1 MTNASTITSF
11 FERIISI
18 GVNPIWGEEF
28 NDRLKI
34 LNVFTWTCILFCSP
48 YYIFMF
54 LSENYFSGFL
64 FVFVQLLF
72 STSLICN
79 KFEHYSIAKVLI
91 LISTNY
97 SVLCLNFTFGYEAG
111 FYLYYF
117 TSPLIVFSFFNFRQ
131 FGQTIIGL
139 TLYISSYFIAHF
151 AYTHGVAPWIKVDR
165 DTVFILYDIN
175 VILSFCYLIVLASS
189 FSKFHYDASEKV
201 NRKNLELEQ
210 NKLKLENLLDEK
222 QTLLS
227 ETHHRVKN
235 NLAVISGL
243 FDLQLMLEKDPKLY
257 SILTNSKNR
266 IKSMSLIHESLYNQT
281 NVSHINIKE
290 YVRSLTNEIQKS
302 MQLNKEVDIN
312 LEIEPIYFDL
322 SVAIPCGLI
331 INEVII
337 NCFKHAFK
345 ETENPK
351 ITIKLEHNKNY
362 KLCII
367 DNGKGFS
374 TAETPNQNS
383 LGLTLIDALSKQLE
397 GEYSYENIGGM
408 HFCLIFG

>member
-1 MTNASTITSF
+1 MTKASYSTTF
-11 FERIISI
+11 LYRLISI
-18 GVNPIWGEEF
+18 GNNPVWGEEF
-28 NDRLKI
+28 NDRLKT
-34 LNVFTWTCILFCSP
+34 LNIFTWACILFCSP

-54 LSENYFSGFL
+54 FDGNYLIGLL

-72 STSLICN
+72 SLSLLCN
-79 KFEHYSIAKVLI
+79 KFEYYSIAKILI

-97 SVLCLNFTFGYEAG
+97 SVLCLNFIFGYESG

-131 FGQTIIGL
+131 FIQTIIGL

-151 AYTHGVAPWIKVDR
+151 AHTNGAEPWIKVNENM
-165 DTVFILYDIN
+165 IELLYDIN
-175 VILSFCYLIVLASS
+175 VILSLCYLIVLASS

-201 NRKNLELEQ
+201 NRKNLELKQ
-210 NKLKLENLLDEK
+210 NKLELENLLDEK

-257 SILTNSKNR
+257 AILTNSKNR

-290 YVRSLTNEIQKS
+290 YIRSLIQEIQKS
-302 MQLNKEVDIN
+302 MQLNKEVEISF
-312 LEIEPIYFDL
+312 EIEPIYFDL

-331 INEVII
+331 INEVIT

-345 ETENPK
+345 DTENPK
-351 ITIKLEHNKNY
+351 ITIKLVHNQHY
-362 KLCII
+362 KLCIT
-367 DNGKGFS
+367 DNGKGLHVA
-374 TAETPNQNS
+374 TVPNQNS
-383 LGLTLIDALSKQLE
+383 LGLTLIDALTKQLE
-397 GEYSYENIGGM
+397 GQYSYENVEGT
-408 HFCLIFG
+408 HFCLIFD